1 MKDTTMMVTKAVRMV
16 ALIVVLVAGGYS
28 VAQEQAA
35 GGEAGHS
42 ESGGEGCGSGEAG
55 ESGSYYALDAT
66 FDEVQSGA
74 RLILNYDAQTGTFLG
89 TVENTTDT
97 MLSQVRVEVHLDGGV
112 ELGPT
117 VATDLEPGQ
126 VLDVS
131 LEVTGTNFTT
141 WTAHPEVGNSAEGG
155 EAGEVGH
162 SESGGEGCSEVGGGG
177 EHSDGSEGGEH
188 SEGGEQGDDE
198 QGDDEQ
204 GDDEQGD
211 DEQGDDD

>member
-1 MKDTTMMVTKAVRMV
+1 MKDTTMMVTNAVRMV

-28 VAQEQAA
+28 VAQEQ
-35 GGEAGHS
+35 

-74 RLILNYDAQTGTFLG
+74 RLILNYDAQTSTFLG

-162 SESGGEGCSEVGGGG
+162 SESGGEGCSEAGGGG

-211 DEQGDDD
+211 DEQGDDEQGDDD